1 MMNKKI
7 MHNLSRSIP
16 DFVETEV
23 EACCNKLMQDMVVR
37 VATEVDMKVLM
48 QRCIRCGLLKQARLM
63 LSIADIDACC
73 QDTCIR
79 PPVSK

>member
-37 VATEVDMKVLM
+37 VATEVDSAYAEVHSLW
-48 QRCIRCGLLKQARLM
+48 
-63 LSIADIDACC
+63 IA
-73 QDTCIR
+73 QT
-79 PPVSK
+79 S